1 MDGPH
6 LLHCSPLELLLAVF
20 TLSPMEIESMRAELA
35 QKVLE
40 GLRGD
45 AYLVA
50 DGIDQLI
57 TALKKMIFPLQAL
70 EAKELQ
76 S

>member
-1 MDGPH
+1 
-6 LLHCSPLELLLAVF
+6 
-20 TLSPMEIESMRAELA
+20 MEIESMRAELA

-57 TALKKMIFPLQAL
+57 TSLKKMIFPLQAL